1 MSVSPPA
8 TSEVTEA
15 VLETAAM
22 WRQRMVS
29 PGWSADDDAE
39 LEAWVQADKRHE
51 RAFNR
56 TGDVWD
62 SFGHHA
68 ASPEMIAVR
77 KELLGRVQREGQ
89 GRWGRADLVRRL
101 PRRRLIAA
109 AVAAAAVVGVVW
121 PLATQG
127 EVYQTGL
134 AERRAVILRDGSLLS
149 LDAMSRVSVRYSRD
163 ARRLVLTRGQARFDV
178 AHDPTRPFSVAA
190 RDRTVVA
197 TGTAFN
203 IDMVAPEVRVT
214 LIEGKVLVLPRR
226 AAPIPLIETPSPKAR
241 PIELRAG
248 QALVATE
255 GAQPEVV
262 AKVDVDRAT
271 AWQRGKLMFDKVPL
285 VDAVER
291 INRYSDR
298 KISVGDPQAAAMS
311 ISGVFN
317 MGDVDAF
324 LDSAASFLPLAVE
337 DAPNGFVLRSTNPH
351 G

>member
-1 MSVSPPA
+1 MSVSPP
-8 TSEVTEA
+8 TVSEVTDTM
-15 VLETAAM
+15 LETAWL
-22 WRQRMVS
+22 WRQRMVG
-29 PGWSADDDAE
+29 PAWGADDEAE
-39 LEAWVQADKRHE
+39 LEAWVQSDERHE

-62 SFGHHA
+62 SFGVHA

-77 KELLGRVQREGQ
+77 KALLGRAQREGR
-89 GRWGRADLVRRL
+89 GRWDGADLVRRL

-109 AVAAAAVVGVVW
+109 AVAAAAVTGVVW

-134 AERRAVILRDGSLLS
+134 AERRAVILRDGSVLS

-163 ARRLVLTRGQARFDV
+163 ARRLTLTRGQARFDV
-178 AHDPTRPFSVAA
+178 AHDPTRPFSVTA

-203 IDMVAPEVRVT
+203 IDIINPEVRVT
-214 LIEGKVLVLPRR
+214 LIEGKVLVLSRR
-226 AAPIPLIETPSPKAR
+226 SVPIPLIEAPPPRTR

-248 QALVATE
+248 QALVTAE
-255 GAQPEVV
+255 GVQPEVV
-262 AKVDVDRAT
+262 AKVDLERAT
-271 AWQRGKLMFDKVPL
+271 AWQRGKLIFDKEPL
-285 VDAVER
+285 VEAVER
-291 INRYSDR
+291 MNRYSER
-298 KISVGDPQAAAMS
+298 KITVGDPQAAAMP

-317 MGDVDAF
+317 MGDVHAF
-324 LDSAASFLPLAVE
+324 LDAVASFMPLTVT
-337 DAPNGFVLRSTNPH
+337 DAPDGFVLRSTNPS